1 MVQVTATKQTISNA
15 AVALGNYIGICTGS
29 PGTTATPSNE
39 AAGGSP
45 AYARQA
51 TTWTAGSGGV
61 NNGSPVTINLPSS
74 TYLYLIQC
82 SGSSGNNMVDW
93 CPITAVV
100 LSSQT
105 AIPFTP
111 VYTVT

>member
-1 MVQVTATKQTISNA
+1 MVNVTATKQTISNA

-29 PGTTATPSNE
+29 PGSTSSPANE

-74 TYLYLIQC
+74 TYLYLLMA

-93 CPITAVV
+93 CPLTAVV
-100 LSSQT
+100 LSTQT

>member
-29 PGTTATPSNE
+29 PGTTSTPANE

-61 NNGSPVTINLPSS
+61 NNGSPVTINLPAS
-74 TYLYLIQC
+74 TYLYLFMA

-93 CPITAVV
+93 CPLTAVV
-100 LSSQT
+100 LGAQT